1 MAGLDQTVA
10 QRVLTKIRWL
20 AENLNVITP
29 IRLTG
34 KLRNICK
41 LRVGDWRVFYEY
53 QADADRMV
61 IRAVGNRREVY
72 RPHR

>member
-1 MAGLDQTVA
+1 LARLDKTVA

-20 AENLNVITP
+20 SENLKVITP
-29 IRLTG
+29 ARLTG

-53 QADADRMV
+53 QGVEDHIV
-61 IRAVGNRREVY
+61 IRAVGNRREIY